1 MRYSVDGVI
10 ETPDGR
16 NARLRAVWL
25 IDEYRDRPESGRI
38 AVKVINRLGD
48 EVMEAFQV

>member
-1 MRYSVDGVI
+1 MNPEDSGLKLNPDRKRMRYSVDGVI

-25 IDEYRDRPESGRI
+25 IDEYGEPAPRI
-38 AVKVINRLGD
+38 R
-48 EVMEAFQV
+48 